1 MSDTDNT
8 SPPQEAPSSTQA
20 TPPADSKSV
29 PAATSNSTGATASDA
44 AVIDVLG
51 PEDQDYTSTSDR
63 STHFVFHHKLFALP
77 QAVFR
82 MSVDKDP
89 ALEVQLGENKV
100 LLPTSTVRKEFAL
113 DDKGK
118 EDAETLVKVEKGLKF
133 VREIRPDD
141 SIPRELLDGTA
152 SWSVDPKHAAI
163 AKGRVT
169 VQLVSW
175 MTGEESVI
183 VDMAQLEQ
191 IAEDPMTRKRV
202 NDAVTEICQRL
213 DIPTTQRQTVLD
225 RVDGL
230 SRELAYIEALRDYGD
245 KVKAIGTKL
254 NAFSR
259 AYHGD
264 KIFWPEIQR
273 MKALIPKPLEKT
285 DGYFMQADAQT
296 SEILVALK
304 NYNSTINFVRD
315 IRDEIHGNLMDW
327 DRYITD
333 MESMEVE
340 RLRANENKLRT
351 LYGFLARTFPETK
364 NWPLFSKQF
373 KPATPPADKAKQA

>member
-1 MSDTDNT
+1 MSDTDKP

-20 TPPADSKSV
+20 TPPADGK
-29 PAATSNSTGATASDA
+29 PAAAPNSAGTAGA
-44 AVIDVLG
+44 AVDVVDVLG
-51 PEDQDYTSTSDR
+51 PEDQEYTSTSDR

-113 DDKGK
+113 DDKGQ
-118 EDAETLVKVEKGLKF
+118 EDAETLAKVEKGLKF
-133 VREIRPDD
+133 VREIRPGD

-152 SWSVDPKHAAI
+152 SWSVDPKHIAI

-175 MTGEESVI
+175 MTGDESII
-183 VDMAQLEQ
+183 VMAQLEQ

-213 DIPTTQRQTVLD
+213 DIPSSQRQTVLD

-230 SRELAYIEALRDYGD
+230 GRELAYIEALRDYGD
-245 KVKAIGTKL
+245 KVKGIGEKL

-273 MKALIPKPLEKT
+273 MKALIRKPLEKI
-285 DGYFMQADAQT
+285 DSYFMQADAQT

-304 NYNSTINFVRD
+304 NYNSTINFIRD

-373 KPATPPADKAKQA
+373 KPAVPPPDKAKQA